1 MNRQEIVKVLE
12 ELHKISKFRVSLH
25 GADFAEIAAYPEDRG
40 AFCRLVNRIPEE
52 HRQCLECDKEACHK
66 ALGLLDTYIYKC
78 RFGLIEAVSPL
89 YNFGTLTG
97 FLMMGQVAETEEELI
112 LAERMLRS
120 VIGIPDPSLV
130 LKEIPT
136 VSADMLNSYVKIMT
150 ICAQYLTL
158 SNAVVNERRTVAEEA
173 ADYIGNNLDKKLGIG
188 ELCSVIGC
196 SKSTLINGFKKRYG
210 TTVNSFTTEMRLKRA
225 EAMLLDG
232 KRSVA
237 EISAECGFSDQSY
250 FSKVF
255 SAKYGTPPSEFR
267 AKR

>member
-1 MNRQEIVKVLE
+1 M
-12 ELHKISKFRVSLH
+12 
-25 GADFAEIAAYPEDRG
+25 
-40 AFCRLVNRIPEE
+40 
-52 HRQCLECDKEACHK
+52 
-66 ALGLLDTYIYKC
+66 
-78 RFGLIEAVSPL
+78 
-89 YNFGTLTG
+89 
-97 FLMMGQVAETEEELI
+97 
-112 LAERMLRS
+112 
-120 VIGIPDPSLV
+120 IGIPDPSLV